1 MSADEYIGDPDTWE
15 RLVHPDDVAE
25 ALGAWKAALAARRPW
40 SLEYG
45 SCAPRTGASSGCA
58 TNSTLA
64 RMTTAPCAGPG
75 VMYDIT
81 KLQPP
86 NRR

>member
-40 SLEYG
+40 SLEYRVVRPDG
-45 SCAPRTGASSGCA
+45 RIIWVRDE
-58 TNSTLA
+58 STLA
-64 RMTTAPCAGPG
+64 RMTTAPSCRSRASCTTSPNESS
-75 VMYDIT
+75 
-81 KLQPP
+81 P